1 MELETWVLGAFLAA
15 LAVCIGTGT
24 ELLYALVFGLVCFSW
39 YAARQGRTPGNVLR
53 LLLSGMGRVK
63 NIILIFVLIGC
74 LTASWR
80 VGGTIP
86 FILYH
91 SVELIEPRYFVL
103 CTFLLC
109 CMMSFLTGTSFGT
122 SSTMGVICMMISNA
136 AGLNPMLTAGA
147 VLSGIFFGDRCSP
160 MSSSALLVCSLTG
173 TNIYRNIR
181 GMMKT
186 SLVPF
191 LVSCVL
197 YVVLAG
203 GAAAE
208 PDPEVTAL
216 FEENFSLHW
225 ITVMPAVL
233 MLVLALLRIDVKI
246 AMGVSIAAA
255 SVVAVLIQNVAPA
268 DLIRTLWAGGRFEE
282 GSRLAALLDGGG
294 ISSMVEVGAIV
305 LVSASYSGIFSNT
318 PLLSGIKNGLKKTA
332 AVLTPFGTVILTSI
346 LSSMVSCN
354 QSLGTIL
361 TCQICNDLYQDKEKL
376 AIALENSVIL
386 IAALI
391 PWAIAGAVPVATIG
405 AEITCLWA
413 AFYLYLVPAWNL
425 WADFRRQKMWKMNKQ
440 NVEAVE

>member
-1 MELETWVLGAFLAA
+1 MGLEAWVLGAFLVA

-24 ELLYALVFGLVCFSW
+24 ELLYALLFGVLCFSW
-39 YAARQGRTPGNVLR
+39 YTVKKGRTLGNVLR
-53 LLLSGMGRVK
+53 LLLSGMARVG
-63 NIILIFVLIGC
+63 NIIVIFVLIGC

-91 SVELIEPRYFVL
+91 SVGLIEPRYFVL

-173 TNIYRNIR
+173 TDIYQNVRK
-181 GMMKT
+181 MMKT

-191 LVSCVL
+191 LVSCIL

-203 GAAAE
+203 GTTAK
-208 PDPEVTAL
+208 PDPTVTAL

-225 ITVMPAVL
+225 ITVLPAVL
-233 MLVLALLRIDVKI
+233 MLLLTLLRIDVKI
-246 AMGVSIAAA
+246 AMGASIVAA
-255 SVVAVLIQNVAPA
+255 SVEAIMFQDVTVEKLIH
-268 DLIRTLWAGGRFEE
+268 TLWAGGIFEE

-305 LVSASYSGIFSNT
+305 LVSASYSGIFSAT
-318 PLLSGIKNGLKKTA
+318 PLLSGVKNRLKQTSIK
-332 AVLTPFGTVILTSI
+332 LTPFGTVILTSI

-361 TCQICNDLYQDKEKL
+361 TWQICDDLYQDKGEL

-386 IAALI
+386 IAALV

-405 AEITCLWA
+405 AEITCLVA
-413 AFYLYLVPAWNL
+413 AFYLYLVPIWNL
-425 WADFRRQKMWKMNKQ
+425 WMAFRKQKIWKIHGNK
-440 NVEAVE
+440 VSIS

>member
-1 MELETWVLGAFLAA
+1 MGLEAWVLGAFLVA

-24 ELLYALVFGLVCFSW
+24 ELLYALLFGVLCFSW
-39 YAARQGRTPGNVLR
+39 YTVKKGRTLGNVLR
-53 LLLSGMGRVK
+53 LLLSGMARVG
-63 NIILIFVLIGC
+63 NIIVIFVLIGC

-91 SVELIEPRYFVL
+91 SVGLIEPRYFVL

-173 TNIYRNIR
+173 TDIYQNVRK
-181 GMMKT
+181 MMKT

-191 LVSCVL
+191 LVSCIL

-203 GAAAE
+203 GTTAK
-208 PDPEVTAL
+208 PDPTVTAL

-225 ITVMPAVL
+225 ITVLPAVL
-233 MLVLALLRIDVKI
+233 MLLLTLLRIDVKI
-246 AMGVSIAAA
+246 AMGASIVAA
-255 SVVAVLIQNVAPA
+255 SAEAIIFQGVTVEKLIH
-268 DLIRTLWAGGRFEE
+268 TLWAGGIFEE

-294 ISSMVEVGAIV
+294 VSSMVEVGAIV
-305 LVSASYSGIFSNT
+305 LVSASYSGIFSAT
-318 PLLSGIKNGLKKTA
+318 PLLSGIKNRLKHTSIK
-332 AVLTPFGTVILTSI
+332 LTPFGTVILTSI

-361 TCQICNDLYQDKEKL
+361 TWQICDDLYQDKEEL

-405 AEITCLWA
+405 AEITCLVA
-413 AFYLYLVPAWNL
+413 AFYLYLVPIWNL
-425 WADFRRQKMWKMNKQ
+425 WMAFRKQKIWKNHGNK
-440 NVEAVE
+440 VSIS

>member
-1 MELETWVLGAFLAA
+1 MGLEAWVLGAFLVA

-24 ELLYALVFGLVCFSW
+24 ELLYALLFGVLCFSW
-39 YAARQGRTPGNVLR
+39 YTVKKGRTLGNVLR
-53 LLLSGMGRVK
+53 LLLSGMARVG
-63 NIILIFVLIGC
+63 NIIVIFVLIGC

-91 SVELIEPRYFVL
+91 SVGLIEPRYFVL

-160 MSSSALLVCSLTG
+160 MSSSAFLVCSLTG
-173 TNIYRNIR
+173 TDIYQNVRK
-181 GMMKT
+181 MMKT

-191 LVSCVL
+191 LVSCIL

-203 GAAAE
+203 GTTAK
-208 PDPEVTAL
+208 PDPTVTAL

-225 ITVMPAVL
+225 ITVLPAVL
-233 MLVLALLRIDVKI
+233 MLLLTLLRIDVKI
-246 AMGVSIAAA
+246 AMGASIVAA
-255 SVVAVLIQNVAPA
+255 SAEAIIFQGVTVEKLIH
-268 DLIRTLWAGGRFEE
+268 TLWAGGIFEE

-294 ISSMVEVGAIV
+294 VSSMVEVGAIV
-305 LVSASYSGIFSNT
+305 LVSASYSGIFSAT
-318 PLLSGIKNGLKKTA
+318 PLLSGIKNRLKHTSIK
-332 AVLTPFGTVILTSI
+332 LTPFGTVILTSI

-361 TCQICNDLYQDKEKL
+361 TWQICDDLYQDKEEL

-405 AEITCLWA
+405 AEITCLVA
-413 AFYLYLVPAWNL
+413 AFYLYLVPIWNL
-425 WADFRRQKMWKMNKQ
+425 WMAFRKQKIWKNHGNK
-440 NVEAVE
+440 VSIS

>member
-1 MELETWVLGAFLAA
+1 MGLETWVLGAFLVA

-24 ELLYALVFGLVCFSW
+24 ELLYALLFGMLCFSW
-39 YAARQGRTPGNVLR
+39 YTVKKGRTPGNVLR
-53 LLLSGMGRVK
+53 LLLCGMARVG
-63 NIILIFVLIGC
+63 NIIIIFVLIGC

-86 FILYH
+86 FILYY
-91 SVELIEPRYFVL
+91 SVDLIEPRYFVL

-160 MSSSALLVCSLTG
+160 MSSSAILVYSLTG
-173 TNIYRNIR
+173 TDIYLNIR

-203 GAAAE
+203 GIAAE
-208 PDPEVTAL
+208 PDPTVTAL
-216 FEENFSLHW
+216 FEENFSLNW
-225 ITVMPAVL
+225 VTVMPAVL
-233 MLVLALLRIDVKI
+233 MLLLALLRLDVKI
-246 AMGVSIAAA
+246 AMGVSIVAASAAA
-255 SVVAVLIQNVAPA
+255 ILIQGAAPGE
-268 DLIRTLWAGGRFEE
+268 LIRSLWTGGVFEE
-282 GSRLAALLDGGG
+282 GSRLAVLLDGGG
-294 ISSMVEVGAIV
+294 ISSMIEVGAIV
-305 LVSASYSGIFSNT
+305 LVSASYSGIFSAT
-318 PLLSGIKNGLKKTA
+318 PLLSGIKDRLKQTA
-332 AVLTPFGTVILTSI
+332 KRLTPFGTVILTSV

-361 TCQICNDLYQDKEKL
+361 TWQICDDLYQDKEEL

-405 AEITCLWA
+405 AEITCLLA

-425 WADFRRQKMWKMNKQ
+425 WISVRKQKFWKSPGNKLNQ
-440 NVEAVE
+440 P

>member
-1 MELETWVLGAFLAA
+1 MGLETWVLGAFLVT

-24 ELLYALVFGLVCFSW
+24 ELIYALLFGMLCFSW
-39 YAARQGRTPGNVLR
+39 YTVKKGRTLGNVLR
-53 LLLSGMGRVK
+53 LLLVGMARVG
-63 NIILIFVLIGC
+63 NIIFIFVLIGC

-91 SVELIEPRYFVL
+91 SVDLIEPRYFVL

-147 VLSGIFFGDRCSP
+147 ILSGVFFGDRCSP

-173 TNIYRNIR
+173 TDIYRNIR
-181 GMMKT
+181 QMIKT
-186 SLVPF
+186 TRVPF
-191 LVSCVL
+191 LISCVL

-203 GAAAE
+203 GMATG
-208 PDPEVTAL
+208 PDPTVTAL
-216 FEENFSLHW
+216 FEEKFSLHW
-225 ITVMPAVL
+225 VTIMPAVL
-233 MLVLALLRIDVKI
+233 MLLLAVLRVDVKI
-246 AMGVSIAAA
+246 AMGVSIVAASAAA
-255 SVVAVLIQNVAPA
+255 ILVQGVAPGE
-268 DLIRTLWAGGRFEE
+268 LIRTLWTGGTFEE

-305 LVSASYSGIFSNT
+305 LISASYSGIFSVT
-318 PLLSGIKNGLKKTA
+318 PLLSGVKEKLKQTSAK
-332 AVLTPFGTVILTSI
+332 LTPFGTVILTSI

-361 TCQICNDLYQDKEKL
+361 TWQICDDLYQDKEEL

-391 PWAIAGAVPVATIG
+391 PWGIAGAVPVATIG
-405 AEITCLWA
+405 AKITCLLA

-425 WADFRRQKMWKMNKQ
+425 WVSVRKQKFGKSRSNEIRMS
-440 NVEAVE
+440 

>member
-1 MELETWVLGAFLAA
+1 MGLEAWVLGAFLVA

-24 ELLYALVFGLVCFSW
+24 ELLYALLFGVLCFSW
-39 YAARQGRTPGNVLR
+39 YTVKKGRTLGNVLR
-53 LLLSGMGRVK
+53 LLLSGMARVG
-63 NIILIFVLIGC
+63 NIIVIFVLIGC

-91 SVELIEPRYFVL
+91 SVGLIEPRYFVL

-173 TNIYRNIR
+173 TDIYQNVRK
-181 GMMKT
+181 MMKT

-191 LVSCVL
+191 LVSCIL

-203 GAAAE
+203 GTTAK
-208 PDPEVTAL
+208 PDPTVTAL

-225 ITVMPAVL
+225 ITVLPAVL
-233 MLVLALLRIDVKI
+233 MLLLTLLRIDVKI
-246 AMGVSIAAA
+246 AMGVSIVAA
-255 SVVAVLIQNVAPA
+255 SAEAIIFQGVTVEKLIH
-268 DLIRTLWAGGRFEE
+268 TLWAGGIFEE

-294 ISSMVEVGAIV
+294 VSSMVEVGAIV
-305 LVSASYSGIFSNT
+305 LVSASYSGIFSAT
-318 PLLSGIKNGLKKTA
+318 PLLSGIKNRLKHTSIK
-332 AVLTPFGTVILTSI
+332 LTPFGTVILTSI

-361 TCQICNDLYQDKEKL
+361 TWQICDDLYQDKEEL

-405 AEITCLWA
+405 AEITCLVA
-413 AFYLYLVPAWNL
+413 AFYLYLVPIWNL
-425 WADFRRQKMWKMNKQ
+425 WMAFRKQKIWKNHGNK
-440 NVEAVE
+440 VSIS

>member
-1 MELETWVLGAFLAA
+1 MGLEAWVLGAFLVA

-24 ELLYALVFGLVCFSW
+24 ELLYALLFGVLCFSW
-39 YAARQGRTPGNVLR
+39 YTVKKGRTLGNVLR
-53 LLLSGMGRVK
+53 LLLSGMARVG
-63 NIILIFVLIGC
+63 NIIVIFVLIGC

-91 SVELIEPRYFVL
+91 SVGLIEPRYFVL

-173 TNIYRNIR
+173 TDIYQNVRK
-181 GMMKT
+181 MMKT

-191 LVSCVL
+191 LVSCIL

-203 GAAAE
+203 GTTAK
-208 PDPEVTAL
+208 PDPTVTAL

-225 ITVMPAVL
+225 ITVLPAAL
-233 MLVLALLRIDVKI
+233 MLLLTLLRIDVKI
-246 AMGVSIAAA
+246 AMGASIVAA
-255 SVVAVLIQNVAPA
+255 SAEAIIFQGVTVEKLIH
-268 DLIRTLWAGGRFEE
+268 TLWAGGIFEE

-294 ISSMVEVGAIV
+294 VSSMVEVGAIV
-305 LVSASYSGIFSNT
+305 LVSASYSGIFSAT
-318 PLLSGIKNGLKKTA
+318 PLLSGIKNRLKHTSIK
-332 AVLTPFGTVILTSI
+332 LTPFGTVILTSI

-361 TCQICNDLYQDKEKL
+361 TWQICDDLYQDKEEL

-405 AEITCLWA
+405 AEITCLVA
-413 AFYLYLVPAWNL
+413 AFYLYLVPIWNL
-425 WADFRRQKMWKMNKQ
+425 WMAFRKQKIWKNHGNK
-440 NVEAVE
+440 VSIS